1 MTDTEKTPE
10 ALVRQAILKAC
21 EDNNTED
28 PTQEQIFHANLAL
41 SDLAPNDERWNM
53 LNASLFYNLR

>member
-41 SDLAPNDERWNM
+41 SALKPNDERWYA
-53 LNASLFYNLR
+53 LTAALL